1 MLMQVA
7 RVTWMGVELTRHD
20 FYQRLPGYK
29 IPPTTS
35 FPGTD
40 AFIRAYEQAIQD
52 GAIGI
57 VSVHV
62 SANFSNL
69 INMARLAAETVT
81 TVPITVV
88 DSGQLSLGEGLLA
101 LAGAEASQKG
111 ATQAEIVSQI
121 RDMAQR
127 TYIFGIL
134 DTLEYLRRS
143 GRASRLKASLSL
155 WLDIKPVFIVN
166 QGEVTIEKTRTRRKA
181 TERLLRQIE
190 EMSPLERVAL
200 IHSHPS
206 TERMASFTQQA
217 HQRLHLN
224 GSLITAEVT
233 PTIGTHVGPA
243 ALGLVV
249 VKARQDLYW
258 RDRFTKPWNKHRL
271 KFRQRLVPPGR
282 AHRSPL
288 SDR

>member
-1 MLMQVA
+1 
-7 RVTWMGVELTRHD
+7 MGVELTRHD

-35 FPGTD
+35 SPGID
-40 AFIRAYEQAIQD
+40 AFIHAYEQAILD
-52 GAIGI
+52 GDSGI

-81 TVPITVV
+81 TVPITLV

-101 LAGAEASQKG
+101 LAAAEASQKE

-200 IHSHPS
+200 DPLPSIYRTDGVIHP
-206 TERMASFTQQA
+206 AS
-217 HQRLHLN
+217 
-224 GSLITAEVT
+224 T
-233 PTIGTHVGPA
+233 PTLTFEWIFNNSRSLPDHRHSRWAGCTRSGGRQSTPGPLLA
-243 ALGLVV
+243 
-249 VKARQDLYW
+249 
-258 RDRFTKPWNKHRL
+258 
-271 KFRQRLVPPGR
+271 
-282 AHRSPL
+282 
-288 SDR
+288 